1 MATPKLSSKISDI
14 KPAKPTARERLNRF
28 AARAAVAAKSDNAKI
43 GYVVVGISV
52 AALALHAAQVAITK
66 KILFG

>member
-1 MATPKLSSKISDI
+1 MSAPKLSAKISDI
-14 KPAKPTARERLNRF
+14 KPARPSLRARFLK
-28 AARAAVAAKSDNAKI
+28 AAASDNAKL
-43 GYVVVGISV
+43 GYVVVGISA